1 MDTSDAAAEEANQ
14 SEEEH
19 EKVADDEQN
28 RTITASEALEKPD
41 EMKDFI
47 EVNRADHLNMIFNE
61 LIKNVK

>member
-1 MDTSDAAAEEANQ
+1 MDTSDAAAEEANH

-28 RTITASEALEKPD
+28 RTITTSEALEKLD